1 MCVPFPSLTPTITRF
16 QTMLEDIMSTNISM
30 KAPSGKGRGGGG
42 GGSIVNKN
50 NRSCTL
56 YTQENVTKLSSCALS
71 LCFKKKSHT
80 RKDIM

>member
-30 KAPSGKGRGGGG
+30 KAPSGKGRGGGRQPC
-42 GGSIVNKN
+42 KK

-71 LCFKKKSHT
+71 LCLKKKKSHI